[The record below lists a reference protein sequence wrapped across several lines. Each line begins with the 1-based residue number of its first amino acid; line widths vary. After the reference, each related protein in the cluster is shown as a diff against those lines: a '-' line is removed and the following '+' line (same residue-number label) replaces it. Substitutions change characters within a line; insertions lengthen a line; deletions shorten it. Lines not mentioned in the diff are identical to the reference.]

1 MSIAASDFI
10 HLHVH
15 SDYSLLD
22 GACKIDRLMK
32 RTTELG
38 QTAVALT
45 DHGNMFGTIE
55 FFNAAKAANLKPL
68 VGCEL
73 YIAPASRLEK
83 AGKSED
89 GKNYFHLGVLAK
101 DLIGYQNLLK
111 LVSDAHL
118 QGFYYKPRTD
128 LPTLAK
134 HAAGLI
140 GFTGCLASEV
150 CQHLMHG
157 RESEADAACARYVDI
172 FGRENYFVEIQD
184 HGIPEQRQIIPGLLA
199 LAEKYQ
205 LKVICSND
213 VHYVKET
220 DSTSHDTLLCIQ
232 TGSKVAE
239 QNRMRFDSS
248 AFYLKSADEML
259 KLFGELPES
268 LTNTRLV
275 AEMCDLKIPFPKGS
289 ERYPRYPLPPEILS
303 AHSEPKA
310 AASAYLL
317 DLCIRGLTTRYGHDY
332 ASVATHPIVAERLAK
347 LSNLP
352 PGEKP
357 SPPDYSALAPD
368 ELLVLRTGYEL
379 SIITITGFDDY
390 FLVVWDFINWAREHQ
405 IPVGPGRGSG
415 AGCLVAYL
423 LGITNI
429 DPIRFGLLFE
439 RFLNPERVSPPDFDI
454 DFCMRRR
461 VEVINYVRQKY
472 GNACVANIITY
483 GTLGAKMVVRD
494 VSRVHD
500 LPFAEADRLAKMI
513 PDELNITLEDS
524 LKKSAE
530 LKGEYDRNPVAKKII
545 DQGLVLEG
553 MVRNTGKH
561 AAGII
566 ITDQPLEN
574 FVPLTRQEEDVTV
587 QFDMN
592 AVGKLGLLKM
602 DFLGLKTLTVLADAV
617 ENVRRT
623 ATPDFDLEAL
633 SLDDPVTYKLLNSG
647 KTIGV
652 FQLESGGMQGA
663 ARQVGISTID
673 DINAISALY
682 RPGPMAFIP
691 DYARG
696 KKDPASIIYPHPLL
710 EPVLTETF
718 GVIVYQEQVM
728 ECARVI
734 GGYTLGGADMLRRA
748 MGKKDADAMA
758 KERVKFVEGAKR
770 LHSIPDDKA
779 NEIFDLL
786 NKFAQYG
793 FNKSH
798 SAAYAVIAYHTA
810 YLKANYPV
818 QFMAAVL
825 TAELGNAEKV
835 GHFIAEAEAM
845 GITVLG
851 PDINESR
858 ETFTPVFKPS
868 APVGSA
874 FVGSASAG
882 AASVGPASSAPSSV
896 GSASVGPGSAPV
908 PGAASGVPPEA
919 PSSQTSSAFD
929 VRFTK
934 RRLPHFERPWGKYM
948 VTFSTH
954 ERAPLTT
961 PERQI
966 TLDTAVHLHRE
977 GRIHLYAACVM
988 PDHVHLLLEPAI
1000 KETSTD
1006 GAVVFHEIATLL
1018 HSLKSF
1024 SAHAINK
1031 SRGAT
1036 GHVWEKESFDR
1047 LIRSEGDLQE
1057 KFTYIVENP
1066 CEAKL
1071 TDVSGAYPFLWT
1083 PHDDP
1088 SSQSLRR
1095 DAEDSLR
1102 DAGAPRT
1109 MTSDP
1114 ASAALASVGP
1124 GSAPVPGAASGV
1136 PPEAP
1141 PSSAPSA
1148 WIRFGLAGIK
1158 GVGEQAGQK
1167 ILAER
1172 EANGPFRDF
1181 RDFLLRVD
1189 SRALNKRVV
1198 ECLVATGA
1206 FDFSGAGREELYSQ
1220 IDSHIEALAD
1230 LVRKYPALR
1239 KDAPALKPA
1248 DTAPKA
1254 ETISFDF
1261 GIELTSQ
1268 PPPPPDKLAAE
1279 FDQILKHSRPSAS
1292 VAPAP
1297 IRGKPAAAFDDL
1309 LSPASPEGLNVS
1321 SSPAPAAA
1329 LSPKNKG
1336 PTTTLAFNAST
1347 LLQFEKE
1354 LLGFYVSGHPLDAYS
1369 GLIEALDT
1377 FPVNEL
1383 LEQDDRTEF
1392 RLCGIAGSLQKK
1404 LAKKDNRPWIAFTLQ
1419 TRHATIGLNMFADAF
1434 AAYGTN
1440 LTDNGLICVLGTIIV
1455 GQEGPRINVK
1465 EAYPLPGYTSANV
1478 KRIQWLLHPAH
1489 PRTSDFLRL
1498 LRTTLDKT
1506 PGDTRIELG
1515 FLFEDRIAAIG
1526 EASSALGFRFSPDAY
1541 KSLRH
1546 HPAVAGL
1553 QVETKR
1559 LEIKNDRKWGPKRG

>member
-1 MSIAASDFI
+1 MTAGFWKKLRNNRPHRPASTAFLKQTSPHSTRTLAADARSPCLGRVSIAASDFV

-38 QTAVALT
+38 QTSVALT
-45 DHGNMFGTIE
+45 DHGNLFGTIE

-73 YIAPASRLEK
+73 YVAPGSRLEK
-83 AGKSED
+83 TGKSED

-101 DLIGYQNLLK
+101 DLKGYENLLK
-111 LVSDAHL
+111 LVSDSHL

-134 HAAGLI
+134 YSGGLI
-140 GFTGCLASEV
+140 GFTGCLAAEV
-150 CQHLMHG
+150 PQHLMHG
-157 RESEADAACARYVDI
+157 REAEARAACARYVEI

-199 LAEKYQ
+199 LAGEFN

-213 VHYVKET
+213 VHYVREA
-220 DSTSHDTLLCIQ
+220 DAASHDTLLCIQ

-239 QNRMRFDSS
+239 AKRMRFDSS

-275 AEMCDLKIPFPKGS
+275 AEMCDVKIPFPKGS
-289 ERYPRYPLPPEILS
+289 ERYPRYPLPAEVLS
-303 AHSEPKA
+303 THAEPKE

-317 DLCIRGLTTRYGHDY
+317 QLCVKGLHGRYGHDY
-332 ASVATHPIVAERLAK
+332 HAVATRPIVAERLAK
-347 LSNLP
+347 LQNLP
-352 PGEKP
+352 AGQKP
-357 SPPDYSALAPD
+357 APPDYTTLAPD

-379 SIITITGFDDY
+379 SIIHVTGFDDY
-390 FLVVWDFINWAREHQ
+390 FLVVWDFINWAREHA

-461 VEVINYVRQKY
+461 GEVIDYVRHKY

-494 VSRVHD
+494 VARVHD

-513 PDELNITLEDS
+513 PDELNISLEDS

-530 LKGEYDRNPVAKKII
+530 LKGEYDRNPIAKKII

-574 FVPLTRQEEDVTV
+574 FVPLTSQEGDVTV

-602 DFLGLKTLTVLADAV
+602 DFLGLKTLTVLSDAV
-617 ENVRRT
+617 DNVRLT
-623 ATPDFDLEAL
+623 ADPAFDLEKL
-633 SLDDPVTYKLLNSG
+633 GLDDPKTYELLNAG

-696 KKDPASIIYPHPLL
+696 KKDPGAITYPHPLL
-710 EPVLTETF
+710 EPVLQETF

-758 KERVKFVEGAKR
+758 KERVKFVEGAKK
-770 LHSIPDDKA
+770 LHGIPEAKS

-835 GHFIAEAEAM
+835 AHFIAEAEAM

-858 ETFTPVFKPS
+858 ETFTPVFKTAS
-868 APVGSA
+868 AATASA
-874 FVGSASAG
+874 AVAG
-882 AASVGPASSAPSSV
+882 AAQ
-896 GSASVGPGSAPV
+896 
-908 PGAASGVPPEA
+908 GVPPGA
-919 PSSQTSSAFD
+919 PS
-929 VRFTK
+929 
-934 RRLPHFERPWGKYM
+934 
-948 VTFSTH
+948 
-954 ERAPLTT
+954 
-961 PERQI
+961 
-966 TLDTAVHLHRE
+966 
-977 GRIHLYAACVM
+977 
-988 PDHVHLLLEPAI
+988 
-1000 KETSTD
+1000 
-1006 GAVVFHEIATLL
+1006 
-1018 HSLKSF
+1018 
-1024 SAHAINK
+1024 
-1031 SRGAT
+1031 
-1036 GHVWEKESFDR
+1036 
-1047 LIRSEGDLQE
+1047 
-1057 KFTYIVENP
+1057 
-1066 CEAKL
+1066 
-1071 TDVSGAYPFLWT
+1071 
-1083 PHDDP
+1083 
-1088 SSQSLRR
+1088 
-1095 DAEDSLR
+1095 
-1102 DAGAPRT
+1102 
-1109 MTSDP
+1109 
-1114 ASAALASVGP
+1114 
-1124 GSAPVPGAASGV
+1124 
-1136 PPEAP
+1136 
-1141 PSSAPSA
+1141 SSAPSA

-1172 EANGPFRDF
+1172 EARGPFRDF

-1206 FDFSGAGREELYSQ
+1206 FDFSGAPREELYAS
-1220 IDSHIEALAD
+1220 IDAHLEALAD

-1239 KDAPALKPA
+1239 KDAPAAKPA
-1248 DTAPKA
+1248 EAAPRA
-1254 ETISFDF
+1254 ETLAFDF
-1261 GIELTSQ
+1261 GVELTTQ
-1268 PPPPPDKLAAE
+1268 PPPPPEKLAAE
-1279 FDQILKHSRPSAS
+1279 FDQILKHFRPSTPAPLTPSGGKPAEGGFGDLLAPAPSAS
-1292 VAPAP
+1292 IAKAAPAP
-1297 IRGKPAAAFDDL
+1297 
-1309 LSPASPEGLNVS
+1309 
-1321 SSPAPAAA
+1321 A

-1354 LLGFYVSGHPLDAYS
+1354 LLGFYVSGHPLDAYA

-1377 FPVNEL
+1377 FPVSEL

-1404 LAKKDNRPWIAFTLQ
+1404 LAKKDNRPWMAFTLQ

-1434 AAYGTN
+1434 AAHGTVLAEN
-1440 LTDNGLICVLGTIIV
+1440 ALICVLGTIIV

-1465 EAYPLPGYTSANV
+1465 EAYPLAHYTQSHV
-1478 KRIQWLLHPAH
+1478 RRIRWLLHPGQAG
-1489 PRTSDFLRL
+1489 TTEFVRL
-1498 LRTTLDKT
+1498 LRETLDRH
-1506 PGDTRIELG
+1506 PGDTRIDLG
-1515 FLFEDRIAAIG
+1515 FLFADGVAAVG
-1526 EASSALGFRFSPDAY
+1526 EASSALGFRFHPDAY
-1541 KSLRH
+1541 KPLRR

-1559 LEIKNDRKWGPKRG
+1559 LELRNDRKWGPKRN